1 MKMIKKEF
9 GMIREHKIIL
19 ATLIGIMFIPFL
31 YSVFFL
37 KSVWDQYGNVDKLPV
52 AVVNDDRPVT
62 F

>member
-31 YSVFFL
+31 YS
-37 KSVWDQYGNVDKLPV
+37 SY
-52 AVVNDDRPVT
+52 NDMCHKVLMYQCL
-62 F
+62 